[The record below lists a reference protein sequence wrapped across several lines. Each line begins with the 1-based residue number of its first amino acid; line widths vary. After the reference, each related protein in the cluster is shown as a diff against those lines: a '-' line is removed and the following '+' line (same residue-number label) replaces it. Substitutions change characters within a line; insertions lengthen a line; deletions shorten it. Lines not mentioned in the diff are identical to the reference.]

1 VAVVATVRG
10 VVVTVVLGTVVVGV
24 VRWTVLVVVGAD
36 VVVVVSSPV
45 DVVVVT
51 GAVVAET
58 VVSVW
63 AALAAYPTKS
73 ADVAH
78 EPKKIAL
85 VTWRTRANRR
95 SRCWGVRFEGVI
107 DLLGVPF
114 SHPCLRS
121 RKLEPK
127 KRRKFEAMSCGR

>member
-1 VAVVATVRG
+1 VAVVGTVRG

-45 DVVVVT
+45 VVVVVVV
-51 GAVVAET
+51 VVAGT

-78 EPKKIAL
+78 EPKKIAW

-107 DLLGVPF
+107 DLLGVLF

-121 RKLEPK
+121 RKLKPK
-127 KRRKFEAMSCGR
+127 KRRKFEAMWCDR